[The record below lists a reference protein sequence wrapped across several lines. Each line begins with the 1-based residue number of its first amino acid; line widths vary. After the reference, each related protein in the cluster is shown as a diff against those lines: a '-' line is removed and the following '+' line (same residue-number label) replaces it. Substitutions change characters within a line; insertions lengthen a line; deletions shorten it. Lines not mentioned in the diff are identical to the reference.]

1 MQPTPPHQDAIPA
14 ARPVTGWFE
23 RGIFVATLMVCA
35 IALAPNVADVDLWGH
50 VQYGRDLLRDGLP
63 ATTTYSFT
71 AEGYR
76 WINHE
81 NLSEILLAVGAD
93 SVGPIGLLIAKCLL
107 GICVIALIMHHAAH
121 HGVGLFASCIV
132 SIMVAVNLTYHWG
145 ARPQLF
151 SYVSFAL
158 LLALLEYCFHGWSG
172 SWRLQLP
179 FGRQQDGVQL
189 PEYSS
194 RRMRYLW
201 LAPPLFFLWTNAHG
215 GFVAGLCIYLA
226 YLAFRSLEAFS
237 LYGKAALP
245 VISRWLM
252 MMAAAILAT
261 LVNPYGPHLHLW
273 LLESLTVPRPEIVEW
288 HAPNLTESIFV
299 PFWLML
305 ALAAL
310 AVGFSRK
317 SRDMTHLFVWG
328 VILWQSL
335 QHQRHIAFL
344 TIAFGFWMVVHVDG
358 LLRRLNLFQTG
369 SESAAPRMSRLLRGA
384 LVSAFVGTFL
394 LLSCRLYSRLND
406 MPVKRAEYPVS
417 AFEFMAR
424 HQLKGRLVVTYNW
437 AQYALAAFGTEHP
450 QSDGIT
456 VAFDGRFRTCYPQ
469 ELVDAHFDFI
479 AGTGDD
485 SLRYRSPTSP
495 PFNDSA
501 VLSHLD
507 PNLVLINRFQPH
519 SIEVMSRNQGEWTLL
534 YQDALAQLWG
544 RRSCYDD
551 PTSANYLPPTARS
564 ITDTAQ
570 EGSIT
575 WPAFPWKQP
584 TERQV
589 AHHPD
594 LP

>member
-1 MQPTPPHQDAIPA
+1 MNLPTPNSPA
-14 ARPVTGWFE
+14 PGAQPASSWFE
-23 RGIFVATLMVCA
+23 RGILIATLFVCA

-81 NLSEILLAVGAD
+81 NLSEILLALAAD
-93 SVGPIGLLIAKCLL
+93 SIGPIGILIAKCLL
-107 GICVIALIMHHAAH
+107 GVGVIALIMHHAARNH
-121 HGVGLFASCIV
+121 LGRFASCIV
-132 SIMVAVNLTYHWG
+132 SIIVAVNLTYHWG

-158 LLALLEYCFHGWSG
+158 LLSLLEYCFQGWSG
-172 SWRLQLP
+172 KWRLNLQFRRP
-179 FGRQQDGVQL
+179 VDERQL
-189 PEYSS
+189 PEYSA
-194 RRMRYLW
+194 RRMRFLW

-215 GFVAGLCIYLA
+215 GFVAGLCIFLA
-226 YLAFRSLEAFS
+226 YLAFRSLEAFT
-237 LYGKAALP
+237 LYGSAALP
-245 VISRWLM
+245 VIGRWTMM
-252 MMAAAILAT
+252 MMAAVLAT
-261 LVNPYGPHLHLW
+261 FVNPYGPRLHLW
-273 LLESLTVPRPEIVEW
+273 LMESLTVPRPEIVEW
-288 HAPNLTESIFV
+288 HAPDLLDPIFM

-305 ALAAL
+305 ALGTL
-310 AVGFSRK
+310 VVCFSRK
-317 SRDMTHLFVWG
+317 SRDFTHLAILG
-328 VILWQSL
+328 IILWQSL

-344 TIAFGFWMVVHVDG
+344 TIAFGFWMAVHVDG
-358 LLRRLNLFQTG
+358 LLRRLNLFQTAG
-369 SESAAPRMSRLLRGA
+369 ESPQMSRRLRGVLA
-384 LVSAFVGTFL
+384 AGFACTFL
-394 LLSCRLYSRLND
+394 LLGYRLYSRLHD

-424 HQLKGRLVVTYNW
+424 HQLTGRLVVTYNW

-469 ELVDAHFDFI
+469 QLVDAHFDFI
-479 AGTGDD
+479 AGSSNDR
-485 SLRYRSPTSP
+485 LRYRSPASP
-495 PFNDSA
+495 PFDESA

-519 SIEVMSRNQGEWTLL
+519 STYVMYRNRDEWTLL

-544 RRSCYDD
+544 RRTYYDV
-551 PTSANYLPPTARS
+551 PTAANYLPLANRS
-564 ITDTAQ
+564 ITDEDQ
-570 EGSIT
+570 VGSVT
-575 WPAFPWKQP
+575 WPAFPWKQQ

-589 AHHPD
+589 AQGPD
-594 LP
+594 QP